1 MPRLIEM
8 IKQSAVPA
16 GVMRSASRGALDV
29 PPAEMLEILVFLSD
43 HTIFGEQAR
52 LTLAGFDE
60 AGSESAVS
68 DPNTPREVLHY
79 FLAPRNRRPKLL
91 PVLFEN
97 PSVSEDILGAI
108 AETATRE
115 TATLLLSS
123 PRAMHSARVLQPLL
137 KNPSLAPEEH
147 AQIREKLSALG
158 VDLAAALGT
167 TTDVGVLEWLKE
179 HAAELE
185 AEERDAK
192 PFALIGGLDELSG
205 EEATEINLEALV
217 ATKPGDKKKDE
228 ERISVL
234 QKLARLNV
242 SERIKLAMLGTK
254 EERGILIRD
263 GSKLVSSAVLA
274 SPKVSEQEVESFA
287 NMKNVRENV
296 LCDIARNHRYKKNYV
311 VVKHLC
317 GNPRTPLD
325 LSLGLIKGLLAPD
338 LKALT
343 MNKNVPETLRKMA
356 HKLFQIRTSPTGRGG
371 E

>member
-8 IKQSAVPA
+8 MKQSAVPA

-43 HTIFGEQAR
+43 HAIFGEQAR

-79 FLAPRNRRPKLL
+79 FLAPRNRRPRLL

-115 TATLLLSS
+115 TATLLLAS
-123 PRAMHSARVLQPLL
+123 PRAMRSARVLKPLL

-147 AQIREKLSALG
+147 AQIAEKLSALG
-158 VDLAAALGT
+158 VDVAAQLGT

-185 AEERDAK
+185 AEEREAK
-192 PFALIGGLDELSG
+192 PFALIGGLDERG
-205 EEATEINLEALV
+205 DEATEINLEALV
-217 ATKPGDKKKDE
+217 TTKGADKKED

-234 QKLARLNV
+234 QKLARMNV

-274 SPKVSEQEVESFA
+274 SPKVSEQEIESFA

-296 LCDIARNHRYKKNYV
+296 LRDIARNHRFKKNYV
-311 VVKHLC
+311 VKKNLC

-338 LKALT
+338 LKTLST
-343 MNKNVPETLRKMA
+343 NKNVPETLRTMA
-356 HKLFQIRTSPTGRGG
+356 NKLFQIRMSPSGRGG